1 MPKIFISYRREDSAY
16 PAAAI
21 RTRLASEFGNA
32 DIFFDVDS
40 IPPGHDF
47 RVHIGNKV
55 GECDYVIVVIGRSW
69 LTVCDEDGTR
79 RLENA
84 GDFVRLEIEAAL
96 KRKVPVIPVLV
107 DNAGMPKADQLPDSL
122 SELIYRNAHF
132 VRPEPDLN
140 TDLERLA
147 RRICE
152 QEVERAKPLER
163 ARAPAAPRPR
173 SEFRPQPE
181 GGPSKARANRPS
193 PTRPEGQR
201 VAKSA
206 QSDNLPSQ
214 ITKARRS
221 NGAAGSG
228 RQLTARGIL
237 AVVAVA
243 AVCLAVGLI
252 WPRAIGKL
260 RLQNAADQL
269 DSARR
274 DHELKL
280 NEYLGDI
287 AWSGNGVEIRVP
299 KQFQPITPK
308 TKEGEAHQERD
319 PRQPVFADLE
329 LPGLQGA
336 WQANFPLTGNEG
348 NGVAWLY
355 LCSNSEFLAKKGDE
369 AKAMTF
375 NSEVIQ
381 RIATAVG
388 QQVQPI
394 GKLPLYEVP
403 PKTEEAFVDRRKYHV
418 LSPGIP
424 AIYNDKSY
432 RVRIFAYK
440 KEKSPAQ
447 ISLIYMLPDNIVQ
460 ASVLDRA
467 IDLSLETL
475 SLSRTN
481 PYGR

>member
-1 MPKIFISYRREDSAY
+1 
-16 PAAAI
+16 
-21 RTRLASEFGNA
+21 
-32 DIFFDVDS
+32 
-40 IPPGHDF
+40 
-47 RVHIGNKV
+47 
-55 GECDYVIVVIGRSW
+55 
-69 LTVCDEDGTR
+69 
-79 RLENA
+79 
-84 GDFVRLEIEAAL
+84 
-96 KRKVPVIPVLV
+96 
-107 DNAGMPKADQLPDSL
+107 
-122 SELIYRNAHF
+122 
-132 VRPEPDLN
+132 
-140 TDLERLA
+140 
-147 RRICE
+147 
-152 QEVERAKPLER
+152 
-163 ARAPAAPRPR
+163 
-173 SEFRPQPE
+173 
-181 GGPSKARANRPS
+181 
-193 PTRPEGQR
+193 
-201 VAKSA
+201 
-206 QSDNLPSQ
+206 
-214 ITKARRS
+214 
-221 NGAAGSG
+221 
-228 RQLTARGIL
+228 
-237 AVVAVA
+237 VAVA

-308 TKEGEAHQERD
+308 TKEGEARQERD